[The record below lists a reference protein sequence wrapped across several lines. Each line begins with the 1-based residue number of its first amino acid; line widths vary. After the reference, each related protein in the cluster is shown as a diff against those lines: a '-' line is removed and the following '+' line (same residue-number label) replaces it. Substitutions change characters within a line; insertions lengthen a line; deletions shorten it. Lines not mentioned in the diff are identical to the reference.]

1 MELVEA
7 VFEGYE
13 PPGLKLGG
21 SFINLQPAG
30 VTAIAKGGAWG
41 TYPADCSFVPLKW
54 AGLSAGRLTTSP
66 IGSVCRQREESYIFG
81 VRGKACLL
89 QDSSGTV

>member
-30 VTAIAKGGAWG
+30 VTAIAKGGHG
-41 TYPADCSFVPLKW
+41 
-54 AGLSAGRLTTSP
+54 GL
-66 IGSVCRQREESYIFG
+66 IRQTAALSR
-81 VRGKACLL
+81 
-89 QDSSGTV
+89 